1 MSAADQAMPAES
13 GARPGRGR
21 SLVLHLGLVAGLFA
35 LQFLLPAYHHG
46 NLARI
51 MVLATYAIG
60 YNILF
65 GYTGLL
71 SLGHALFF
79 AAGMYGMA
87 LSVQYAGAGAGAAL
101 VVGLVAG
108 LVVAGVSGLL
118 ALRTSGVAF
127 MIVTLMFAQAG
138 YLTILYFGAY
148 TRGDEGF
155 VIQQAQRMLGG
166 LDLSDPTWRYLAA
179 WALFSACLLGTLWM
193 TGRRFGR
200 TLVAIRENEERARML
215 GYDTFAH
222 KWGAVVLS
230 GGISALAGAAYG
242 LLFGYAGASFAS
254 VQYSIFPLLWVLLGG
269 AGTIIGPFI
278 GTLFM
283 FYLIDLSSGIT
294 TAYMLIAGIVLVA
307 LTLFAPQGLAGE
319 LRRRGWGWL
328 P

>member
-1 MSAADQAMPAES
+1 MSTT
-13 GARPGRGR
+13 ARI
-21 SLVLHLGLVAGLFA
+21 LALHGGLLAVLFA
-35 LQFLLPAYHHG
+35 LQFVLPAYHHG

-51 MVLATYAIG
+51 MVLASYAIG

-87 LSVQYAGAGAGAAL
+87 LMIRHAGVAPAPALLAGIAAGAA
-101 VVGLVAG
+101 
-108 LVVAGVSGLL
+108 VSAALAVL

-127 MIVTLMFAQAG
+127 LIVTLMFAQAG
-138 YLTILYFGAY
+138 YLTILYFGDL

-155 VIQQAQRMLGG
+155 VIQAADRVLWGV
-166 LDLSDPTWRYLAA
+166 DLSDPVNRYFAA
-179 WALFSACLLGTLWM
+179 WALFSICLLLCLWLV
-193 TGRRFGR
+193 RAPFGK
-200 TLVAIRENEERARML
+200 TLVAIRENEERVRML

-222 KWGAVVLS
+222 KWGAMVIS
-230 GGISALAGAAYG
+230 GTVSAAAGAVYG

-254 VQYSIFPLLWVLLGG
+254 VEYSILPLLWVLLGG
-269 AGTIIGPFI
+269 AGTVLGPLI

-283 FYLIDLSSGIT
+283 FYLIDLGSDVT
-294 TAYMLIAGIVLVA
+294 TAYMLIAGVALVA
-307 LTLFAPQGLAGE
+307 LTLFAPQGLTGE
-319 LRRRGWGWL
+319 LRRRLWGWL